1 MRSRVIGLLAVAAL
15 LSAAADPYR
24 LALPGYKYDFPRDYF
39 SHPEYQTEWWYYTGN
54 LHASDG
60 RKFGFELTFFRQG
73 VSREVR
79 PTNVWDVQDVWLAHL
94 ALSDIDGG
102 HFFHSER
109 LNRGGAGIAGADQA
123 QRRVWNGNWQV
134 RWTDRGERLEAVSD
148 RVEFHLTA
156 RSEKPLVIHGIDG
169 ISQKSEGTG
178 KASHYFSET
187 RLRTSGAVILDGRKY
202 LVDGL
207 AWMDH
212 EFFTHQ
218 LASNQSGWDWFSL
231 QFDDGSE
238 LMLYRLRLKDGTV
251 DPYSSGTYVDAQGRT
266 KHLRLDDFA
275 LTPGK
280 LWTKY
285 PLAWTIRVPSLSLE
299 MSLATRLP
307 QQELAGTNKASPTY
321 WEGAIEVV
329 GSKQGN
335 AVKGVG
341 YLEMTGYAGPVNFGG

>member
-1 MRSRVIGLLAVAAL
+1 MRSRVIGLLAVAVL

-73 VSREVR
+73 LSREMR
-79 PTNVWDVQDVWLAHL
+79 PTNVWDMQDVWLAHL

-109 LNRGGAGIAGADQA
+109 LNRSGAGIAGADQA

-148 RVEFHLTA
+148 RVEFDLTA

-169 ISQKSEGTG
+169 ISQKSEGIG

-187 RLRTSGAVILDGRKY
+187 RLRTSGTVVIDGRKY

-218 LASNQSGWDWFSL
+218 LTSNQSGWDWFSL

-238 LMLYRLRLKDGTV
+238 LMLYRLRLKDGTA

-266 KHLRLDDFA
+266 KHLRRDDFA

-285 PLAWTIRVPSLSLE
+285 PIAWTIRIPSLSLE
-299 MSLATRLP
+299 MSVATRLP
-307 QQELAGTNKASPTY
+307 QQELTGTNKASPTY